1 MWPFKKKKTQVEE
14 LADVVAEVG
23 EIILW
28 MQQNECYPPAVV
40 EGLKNIM
47 ADCIRIQ
54 KQIEEDEDFNQRY
67 YHK

>member
-14 LADVVAEVG
+14 LADVVAKVG